1 MRTDL
6 LSQGLK
12 ESLGRG
18 ERVERVER
26 GGDFQILFL
35 TEKKNAEVF
44 RHFHKLEWHRLGRE
58 MQDEYLQ

>member
-18 ERVERVER
+18 ERVER
-26 GGDFQILFL
+26 GGDFQILCL
-35 TEKKNAEVF
+35 TEKQKAEVF
-44 RHFHKLEWHRLGRE
+44 RHSHKLEWHRIGRE
-58 MQDEYLQ
+58 MQEEYLR